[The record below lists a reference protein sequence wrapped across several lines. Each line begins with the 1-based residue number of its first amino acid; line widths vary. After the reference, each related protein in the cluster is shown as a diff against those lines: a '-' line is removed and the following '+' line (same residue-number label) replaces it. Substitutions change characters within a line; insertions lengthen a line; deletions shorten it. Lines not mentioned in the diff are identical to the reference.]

1 MMGGPQPASNG
12 PQQNPN
18 VFAQNI
24 NSAVNNL
31 MGNLGI
37 RLVPG
42 PIPPPQPQPQQNS
55 NVPPPAQQQPTQSAQ
70 SPQVPTAAFN
80 PSSGNQRLEQL
91 EQSISRVN
99 LPPYSLPNNSNPRE
113 YTIQYLR
120 RLQNNM
126 LRFIPQLNRGIQ
138 LLQEG
143 RTTHLP
149 EFVSIFESLNS
160 SNTGAIEAIRAL
172 TQPQQHNHQCNDPTH
187 QHHHQQ
193 QQPGSEM
200 VSEGINATIV
210 IAENEDG
217 TGNGAI
223 NVEIGNQQGQ
233 ANIINAMSGFLQ
245 PGSGFNFAN
254 LFAPRNEQPQPPPPP
269 QPQQAQSQQPQQ
281 QENNPVPQS
290 NQNISPQSS
299 NSNQPEQVISPP
311 ANNNSLSPPS
321 QSPQAA
327 QQGAQNPLGGVNIMS
342 VFNNL
347 QQSGGMGTLLGMS
360 LGSMLEE

>member
-1 MMGGPQPASNG
+1 M
-12 PQQNPN
+12 
-18 VFAQNI
+18 
-24 NSAVNNL
+24 
-31 MGNLGI
+31 
-37 RLVPG
+37 
-42 PIPPPQPQPQQNS
+42 
-55 NVPPPAQQQPTQSAQ
+55 
-70 SPQVPTAAFN
+70 
-80 PSSGNQRLEQL
+80 

-149 EFVSIFESLNS
+149 EFINIFESLNS
-160 SNTGAIEAIRAL
+160 SNNGAVEAIRAL
-172 TQPQQHNHQCNDPTH
+172 TQPPQQPQQHNHNCNDPTH

-193 QQPGSEM
+193 QQQQQQQQQPASNEM
-200 VSEGINATIV
+200 QNEGINATI
-210 IAENEDG
+210 IIEENGDG

-223 NVEIGNQQGQ
+223 NVEISNQQGQ

-254 LFAPRNEQPQPPPPP
+254 LFAPRNEQPQPPQPPQQP
-269 QPQQAQSQQPQQ
+269 QQQQPQQPQQAQQAS
-281 QENNPVPQS
+281 NPVPQS

-299 NSNQPEQVISPP
+299 NASQPEQVIPP
-311 ANNNSLSPPS
+311 PTNNNSLSPPS
-321 QSPQAA
+321 QNPQAA
-327 QQGAQNPLGGVNIMS
+327 QQQQNQQNPLGGVNIMS

-360 LGSMLEE
+360 LGSMLEEENQPTTVYSAILTPVTGG